1 MEPENKADIIA
12 TPAVAPDAGAI
23 PASEPSQ
30 PNPLQAELDRVEQH
44 KSGRTKRE
52 KLEFTLNRVQ
62 QQLAELEG
70 EAGVDATVEV
80 DKTKAVTFAD
90 LDRIEH
96 DRENRRAVDMAESI
110 TDDVERKLTIHYLEN
125 TIRPSGNADTDLA
138 NARAIVN
145 AKRNALI
152 AEEASRG
159 TRPNSFVS
167 APGAPMRPA
176 QEVFEPTAQETQ
188 FMRAPFNLTKEDII
202 AARNRAQR

>member
-1 MEPENKADIIA
+1 MEIEKQADITA
-12 TPAVAPDAGAI
+12 TPAVAPDAVITA
-23 PASEPSQ
+23 PEPSQ

-52 KLEFTLNRVQ
+52 KLEFTLNRVK
-62 QQLAELEG
+62 QQLSELDG
-70 EAGVDATVEV
+70 EAGVDAAVEV
-80 DKTKAVTFAD
+80 DKTKTVTFAD

-110 TDDVERKLTIHYLEN
+110 QDEVERKLTIHYLEN

-159 TRPNSFVS
+159 TRPSSFVS

-176 QEVFEPTAQETQ
+176 QEIFEPTPLEQQ
-188 FMRAPFNLTKEDII
+188 LMRAPFNLTKEDVI
-202 AARNRAQR
+202 AARNRAQK

>member
-1 MEPENKADIIA
+1 MEPVKQADITA
-12 TPAVAPDAGAI
+12 TPAVAPDAGT
-23 PASEPSQ
+23 PAPEPSQ

-80 DKTKAVTFAD
+80 DKTKPVTFAD

-96 DRENRRAVDMAESI
+96 DRENRRAVDLAENI
-110 TDDVERKLTIHYLEN
+110 QDDVERKLTIHYLEN

-159 TRPNSFVS
+159 TRPNSFIS

-176 QEVFEPTAQETQ
+176 QEVFEPTAEEQS
-188 FMRAPFNLTKEDII
+188 FMRAPFNLSKEDVI

>member
-1 MEPENKADIIA
+1 MEPQNKADIIA
-12 TPAVAPDAGAI
+12 TPAVAPDAGTI
-23 PASEPSQ
+23 PAPEPSQ

-44 KSGRTKRE
+44 KSGRTKLE

-62 QQLAELEG
+62 QQIAEHKA

-80 DKTKAVTFAD
+80 DKTKTVTFAD

>member
-1 MEPENKADIIA
+1 MDPEKKADIIA
-12 TPAVAPDAGAI
+12 TPAVAPEAGTT
-23 PASEPSQ
+23 PAPEPSQ
-30 PNPLQAELDRVEQH
+30 PSPLQAELDRVEQH

-70 EAGVDATVEV
+70 EAGVDTTVEV

-159 TRPNSFVS
+159 TRPNGFVS
-167 APGAPMRPA
+167 APGAPMRPT
-176 QEVFEPTAQETQ
+176 QEVFEPTAQEAQ

-202 AARNRAQR
+202 AARNRAQK

>member
-1 MEPENKADIIA
+1 MDLENKADITA
-12 TPAVAPDAGAI
+12 TPAVAPDAGTT

-44 KSGRTKRE
+44 RSGRTKRE
-52 KLEFTLNRVQ
+52 KLEFTLSRVK
-62 QQLAELEG
+62 QQLAELDG
-70 EAGVDATVEV
+70 EAGVDTTIEV

-110 TDDVERKLTIHYLEN
+110 QDDVERKLTIHYLEN
-125 TIRPSGNADTDLA
+125 TIRPSGNAETDLA

-176 QEVFEPTAQETQ
+176 QEVFEPTAQEAQ

-202 AARNRAQR
+202 AARNRAQK

>member
-1 MEPENKADIIA
+1 MDPEKKADIIA
-12 TPAVAPDAGAI
+12 TPAVAPEAGTT
-23 PASEPSQ
+23 PAPEPSQ
-30 PNPLQAELDRVEQH
+30 PSPLQAELDRVEQH

-70 EAGVDATVEV
+70 EAGVDTTVEV

-167 APGAPMRPA
+167 APGTPMRPT

-202 AARNRAQR
+202 AARNRAQK

>member
-1 MEPENKADIIA
+1 MEPEKKADIIA
-12 TPAVAPDAGAI
+12 TPAVAPEAGKT
-23 PASEPSQ
+23 PAPEPSQ

-52 KLEFTLNRVQ
+52 KLEFTLNRVK
-62 QQLAELEG
+62 QQLSELDG
-70 EAGVDATVEV
+70 EAGVDTTVEV
-80 DKTKAVTFAD
+80 DKTKPVTFAD

-96 DRENRRAVDMAESI
+96 DRENRRAVDMADSI
-110 TDDVERKLTIHYLEN
+110 QDEVERKLTIHYLEN
-125 TIRPSGNADTDLA
+125 TIKPSGNAETDLA

-159 TRPNSFVS
+159 TRPNSYVS

-176 QEVFEPTAQETQ
+176 QEVFEPTLLEQQ
-188 FMRAPFNLTKEDII
+188 LMRAPFNLTKEDVI
-202 AARNRAQR
+202 AARNRAQK

>member
-1 MEPENKADIIA
+1 MEPEKQADITA
-12 TPAVAPDAGAI
+12 TPAVAPDAVTTA
-23 PASEPSQ
+23 PEPSQ

-62 QQLAELEG
+62 QQLAELDG
-70 EAGVDATVEV
+70 EAGVDTTVEV
-80 DKTKAVTFAD
+80 DKTKPVTFAD

-110 TDDVERKLTIHYLEN
+110 QDEVERKLTIHYLEN
-125 TIRPSGNADTDLA
+125 TIKPSGNADTDLA

-159 TRPNSFVS
+159 TRPNSYVS

-176 QEVFEPTAQETQ
+176 QEVFEPTQLEQ
-188 FMRAPFNLTKEDII
+188 SLMRAPFNLTKEDVI
-202 AARNRAQR
+202 AARNRAQK

>member
-1 MEPENKADIIA
+1 MDPENKADITA
-12 TPAVAPDAGAI
+12 TPAVAPDAGTT

-44 KSGRTKRE
+44 RSGRTKRE
-52 KLEFTLNRVQ
+52 KLEFTLSRVQ
-62 QQLAELEG
+62 QQLAELDG
-70 EAGVDATVEV
+70 EAGVDTTIEV

-90 LDRIEH
+90 LERIEH

-110 TDDVERKLTIHYLEN
+110 QDDVERKLTIHYLEN
-125 TIRPSGNADTDLA
+125 TIRPSGNAETDLA

-176 QEVFEPTAQETQ
+176 QEVFEPTAQEAQ

-202 AARNRAQR
+202 AARNRAQK